1 MSQDGGELPRATDM
15 KTNSSTA
22 ITLKDHQIELF
33 EKCKYRDT
41 KSGASNANTD
51 DCVMEE
57 IEVDANSE
65 EGYKREI
72 DFLKKTVERQ
82 AAQINKL
89 SETINHQLTKIE
101 ELTNGSSE
109 EITENVT
116 KKRKMQNVES
126 LINTTIIEDS
136 SNKDIEITALTLEN
150 RNLKEQIENR
160 NKENEQDIEIN
171 RQPMRITEQ
180 LEKAIE
186 EKLAKGIE
194 SIKADLEKI
203 LQKRQAEQ
211 EEPTN
216 STTKHTL
223 DYSKAVQN
231 TRYQQSPAENFRDI
245 ARMAKLE
252 ELEEENQ
259 KRLRQ
264 NNIVIHGKKENETT
278 TNGSDEEFVNA
289 LLKEL
294 CVGAVKAR
302 FMVRIGKIENGKA
315 RPLKV
320 TFHNEN
326 DKAKV
331 LDNLKQLKGKSE
343 FDGISIKEDFTISGR
358 NLVKEYVQKANEKNQ
373 NEPVDSDY
381 VWRVR
386 GSPKNRLF
394 LKKVMKEKKISQ

>member
-1 MSQDGGELPRATDM
+1 MSQDGGELLRATDM
-15 KTNSSTA
+15 ETNSSTA

-33 EKCKYRDT
+33 EKCKYRES
-41 KSGASNANTD
+41 KSGTSNANTD
-51 DCVMEE
+51 DCLVEE
-57 IEVDANSE
+57 IEVAANNE
-65 EGYKREI
+65 EEYKREI
-72 DFLKKTVERQ
+72 EFLKKTIERQ

-89 SETINHQLTKIE
+89 NETISHHLTKID

-136 SNKDIEITALTLEN
+136 SNKDIEITALALEN
-150 RNLKEQIENR
+150 RKLKEQIEHQ

-180 LEKAIE
+180 LERKIE

-203 LQKRQAEQ
+203 LQNRYAEQ

-216 STTKHTL
+216 STTKHAL
-223 DYSKAVQN
+223 DYSKAVQK

-245 ARMAKLE
+245 ARMAKQE

-264 NNIVIHGKKENETT
+264 NNILIHGRKENERATDD
-278 TNGSDEEFVNA
+278 SDEEFVNA
-289 LLKEL
+289 LLKEI
-294 CVGAVKAR
+294 CVGAVKAK
-302 FMVRIGKIENGKA
+302 FMVRIGKKEDNRP

-320 TFHNEN
+320 TFHNES
-326 DKAKV
+326 DKIKI
-331 LDNLKQLKGKSE
+331 LDNLKQLKRKSD
-343 FDGISIKEDFTISGR
+343 FDGISIKDDFTISEK
-358 NLVKEYVQKANEKNQ
+358 NLIKDYVQRANEKNQ
-373 NEPVDSDY
+373 NEPVDSEY

-394 LKKVMKEKKISQ
+394 LKKVKKENKILL

>member
-1 MSQDGGELPRATDM
+1 MSQDGAELPGATEMDIGSNNTSI
-15 KTNSSTA
+15 K
-22 ITLKDHQIELF
+22 LKEHQIALF
-33 EKCKYRDT
+33 EKCKYQEL
-41 KSGASNANTD
+41 KSSALNTATD
-51 DCVMEE
+51 DCLVEE
-57 IEVDANSE
+57 IECDATSKE
-65 EGYKREI
+65 SYRREI
-72 DFLKKTVERQ
+72 EFLKKTVERQ
-82 AAQINKL
+82 AAQINIL
-89 SETINHQLTKIE
+89 NETINHQQTKID
-101 ELTNGSSE
+101 ELSNE
-109 EITENVT
+109 EITENAT

-136 SNKDIEITALTLEN
+136 SNKDIEITALAVEN
-150 RNLKEQIENR
+150 KKLKEQIESR
-160 NKENEQDIEIN
+160 NKENEQVID

-180 LEKAIE
+180 LEKTIE
-186 EKLAKGIE
+186 EKLTRGIQ
-194 SIKADLEKI
+194 SLKADLEKI
-203 LQKRQAEQ
+203 ISKRYEVQEKPTSSNTEQ
-211 EEPTN
+211 V
-216 STTKHTL
+216 L
-223 DYSKAVQN
+223 DYSKAIQK
-231 TRYQQSPAENFRDI
+231 TGYQQTATENFRDI

-278 TNGSDEEFVNA
+278 TSGSDEEFVNA

-294 CVGAVKAR
+294 CVGAVKAK

-326 DKAKV
+326 DKVKV

-343 FDGISIKEDFTISGR
+343 FGGISIKEDFTISER

-373 NEPVDSDY
+373 NEPVDSEY

-394 LKKVMKEKKISQ
+394 LKKVMKERKNSL

>member
-1 MSQDGGELPRATDM
+1 MSQDGAELPGATEMDIGSNNTSI
-15 KTNSSTA
+15 K
-22 ITLKDHQIELF
+22 LKEHQIALF
-33 EKCKYRDT
+33 EKCKYQEL
-41 KSGASNANTD
+41 KSSALNTATD
-51 DCVMEE
+51 DCLVEE
-57 IEVDANSE
+57 IECDTTSKE
-65 EGYKREI
+65 SYRREI
-72 DFLKKTVERQ
+72 EFLKKTVERQ
-82 AAQINKL
+82 AAQINIL
-89 SETINHQLTKIE
+89 NETINHQQTKID
-101 ELTNGSSE
+101 ELSNE
-109 EITENVT
+109 EITENAT

-136 SNKDIEITALTLEN
+136 SNKDIEITALAVEN
-150 RNLKEQIENR
+150 KKLKEQIESR
-160 NKENEQDIEIN
+160 NKENEQVIDH
-171 RQPMRITEQ
+171 QPMRITEQ
-180 LEKAIE
+180 LEKTIE
-186 EKLAKGIE
+186 EKLTRGIQ
-194 SIKADLEKI
+194 SLKADLEKI
-203 LQKRQAEQ
+203 ISKRYEVQEKPTSSNTEQ
-211 EEPTN
+211 V
-216 STTKHTL
+216 L
-223 DYSKAVQN
+223 DYSKAIQK
-231 TRYQQSPAENFRDI
+231 TGYQQTATENFRDI

-278 TNGSDEEFVNA
+278 TSGSDKEFVNA

-294 CVGAVKAR
+294 CVGAVKAK

-326 DKAKV
+326 DKVKV

-343 FDGISIKEDFTISGR
+343 FGGISIKEDFTISER

-373 NEPVDSDY
+373 SEPVDSEY

-394 LKKVMKEKKISQ
+394 LKKVMKERKNSL

>member
-41 KSGASNANTD
+41 KSGASNANND

-89 SETINHQLTKIE
+89 NETISHQLTKIE

-126 LINTTIIEDS
+126 LINTTIMEDS

-203 LQKRQAEQ
+203 LQKRHAEQ
-211 EEPTN
+211 EEPAN
-216 STTKHTL
+216 NTTKHTL

-245 ARMAKLE
+245 ARMAKQE

-259 KRLRQ
+259 RRLRQ
-264 NNIVIHGKKENETT
+264 NNILIHGMKENESGTD
-278 TNGSDEEFVNA
+278 DEEFVNA
-289 LLKEL
+289 LLKEI
-294 CVGAVKAR
+294 CVGAVKPK
-302 FMVRIGKIENGKA
+302 FMVRIGKKEDNRP

-326 DKAKV
+326 DKIKV
-331 LDNLKQLKGKSE
+331 LDNLKQLKGKSD
-343 FDGISIKEDFTISGR
+343 FDRISVKNDFTISER
-358 NLVKEYVQKANEKNQ
+358 NLIKDYVQRANEKNQ
-373 NEPVDSDY
+373 NEPADSEY

-394 LKKVMKEKKISQ
+394 LKKVKKENKTSL

>member
-1 MSQDGGELPRATDM
+1 MSQDGAELPGATEMDIGSNNTSI
-15 KTNSSTA
+15 K
-22 ITLKDHQIELF
+22 LKEHQIALF
-33 EKCKYRDT
+33 EKCKYQES
-41 KSGASNANTD
+41 KSSALNTATD
-51 DCVMEE
+51 DCLVEE
-57 IEVDANSE
+57 IECDATSKE
-65 EGYKREI
+65 SYRREI
-72 DFLKKTVERQ
+72 EFLKKTVERQ
-82 AAQINKL
+82 AAQINIL
-89 SETINHQLTKIE
+89 NETINHQQTKID
-101 ELTNGSSE
+101 ELSNE
-109 EITENVT
+109 EITENAT

-136 SNKDIEITALTLEN
+136 SNKDIEITALAVEN
-150 RNLKEQIENR
+150 KKLKEQIESR
-160 NKENEQDIEIN
+160 NKENEQVIDH
-171 RQPMRITEQ
+171 QPMRITEQ
-180 LEKAIE
+180 LEKTIE
-186 EKLAKGIE
+186 EKLTRGIQ
-194 SIKADLEKI
+194 SLKADLEKI
-203 LQKRQAEQ
+203 ISKRYEVQEKPTSSNTEQ
-211 EEPTN
+211 V
-216 STTKHTL
+216 L
-223 DYSKAVQN
+223 DYSKAIQK
-231 TRYQQSPAENFRDI
+231 TGYQQTATENFRDI

-278 TNGSDEEFVNA
+278 TSGSDEEFVNA

-294 CVGAVKAR
+294 CVGAVKAK

-326 DKAKV
+326 DKVKV

-343 FDGISIKEDFTISGR
+343 FGGISIKEDFTISER

-373 NEPVDSDY
+373 SEPVDSEY

-394 LKKVMKEKKISQ
+394 LKKVMKERKNSL

>member
-1 MSQDGGELPRATDM
+1 MSQDGAELPGATEMDIGS
-15 KTNSSTA
+15 NSTS
-22 ITLKDHQIELF
+22 IKLKEHQIALF
-33 EKCKYRDT
+33 EKCKYQES
-41 KSGASNANTD
+41 KSSALNTATD
-51 DCVMEE
+51 DCLVEE
-57 IEVDANSE
+57 IECDATSNES
-65 EGYKREI
+65 YRREI
-72 DFLKKTVERQ
+72 EFLKKTVERQ
-82 AAQINKL
+82 AAQINIL
-89 SETINHQLTKIE
+89 NETINHQQTKID
-101 ELTNGSSE
+101 ELSNE
-109 EITENVT
+109 EITENAT

-136 SNKDIEITALTLEN
+136 SNKDIEITALAVEN
-150 RNLKEQIENR
+150 KKLKEQIESR
-160 NKENEQDIEIN
+160 NKENEQVIDH
-171 RQPMRITEQ
+171 QPMRITEQ
-180 LEKAIE
+180 LEKTIE
-186 EKLAKGIE
+186 EKLTRGIQ
-194 SIKADLEKI
+194 SLKADLEKI
-203 LQKRQAEQ
+203 ISKRYEVQEKPTSSNTEQ
-211 EEPTN
+211 V
-216 STTKHTL
+216 L
-223 DYSKAVQN
+223 DYSKAIQK
-231 TRYQQSPAENFRDI
+231 TGYQQTATENFRDI

-278 TNGSDEEFVNA
+278 TSGSDEEFVNA

-294 CVGAVKAR
+294 CVGAVKAK

-326 DKAKV
+326 DKVKV

-343 FDGISIKEDFTISGR
+343 FGGISIKEDFTISER

-373 NEPVDSDY
+373 SEPVDSEY

-394 LKKVMKEKKISQ
+394 LKKVMKERKNSL

>member
-1 MSQDGGELPRATDM
+1 MSQDGAELPGATEMDIGSNNTSI
-15 KTNSSTA
+15 K
-22 ITLKDHQIELF
+22 LKEHQIALF
-33 EKCKYRDT
+33 EKCKYQES
-41 KSGASNANTD
+41 KSSALNTATD
-51 DCVMEE
+51 DCLVEE
-57 IEVDANSE
+57 IECDATSKE
-65 EGYKREI
+65 SYRREI
-72 DFLKKTVERQ
+72 EFLKKTVERQ
-82 AAQINKL
+82 AAQINIL
-89 SETINHQLTKIE
+89 NETINHQQTKID
-101 ELTNGSSE
+101 ELSNE
-109 EITENVT
+109 EITENAT

-136 SNKDIEITALTLEN
+136 SNKDIEITALAVEN
-150 RNLKEQIENR
+150 KKLKEQIESR
-160 NKENEQDIEIN
+160 NKENEQVID

-180 LEKAIE
+180 LEKTIE
-186 EKLAKGIE
+186 EKLTRGIQ
-194 SIKADLEKI
+194 SLKADLEKI
-203 LQKRQAEQ
+203 ISKRYEVQENPTSSNTEQ
-211 EEPTN
+211 V
-216 STTKHTL
+216 L
-223 DYSKAVQN
+223 DYSKAIQK
-231 TRYQQSPAENFRDI
+231 TGYQQTATENFRDT

-264 NNIVIHGKKENETT
+264 NNIVIHGKKENETNT
-278 TNGSDEEFVNA
+278 SGSDEEFVNP

-294 CVGAVKAR
+294 CVGAVKAK

-326 DKAKV
+326 DKVKV

-343 FDGISIKEDFTISGR
+343 FGGISIKEDFTISER

-373 NEPVDSDY
+373 SEPVDSEY

-394 LKKVMKEKKISQ
+394 LKKVKKENKILL

>member
-1 MSQDGGELPRATDM
+1 MSQDGAELPGATEMDIGSNNTSI
-15 KTNSSTA
+15 K
-22 ITLKDHQIELF
+22 LKEHQIALF
-33 EKCKYRDT
+33 EKCKYQEL
-41 KSGASNANTD
+41 KSSALNTATD
-51 DCVMEE
+51 DCLVEE
-57 IEVDANSE
+57 IECDATSKE
-65 EGYKREI
+65 SYRREI
-72 DFLKKTVERQ
+72 EFLKKTVERQ
-82 AAQINKL
+82 AAQINIL
-89 SETINHQLTKIE
+89 NETINHQQTKID
-101 ELTNGSSE
+101 ELSNE
-109 EITENVT
+109 EITENAT

-136 SNKDIEITALTLEN
+136 SNKDIEITALAVEN
-150 RNLKEQIENR
+150 KKLKEQIESR
-160 NKENEQDIEIN
+160 NKENEQVID

-180 LEKAIE
+180 LEKTIE
-186 EKLAKGIE
+186 EKLTRGIQ
-194 SIKADLEKI
+194 SLKADLEKI
-203 LQKRQAEQ
+203 ISKRYEVQEKPTSSNTEQ
-211 EEPTN
+211 V
-216 STTKHTL
+216 L
-223 DYSKAVQN
+223 DYSKAIQK
-231 TRYQQSPAENFRDI
+231 TGYQQTATENFRDI

-264 NNIVIHGKKENETT
+264 NNIVIHGKKENETNT
-278 TNGSDEEFVNA
+278 SGSDEEFVNA

-294 CVGAVKAR
+294 CVGAVKAK

-326 DKAKV
+326 DKVKV

-343 FDGISIKEDFTISGR
+343 FGGISIKEDFTISER

-373 NEPVDSDY
+373 NEPVDSEY

-394 LKKVMKEKKISQ
+394 LKKVMKDRKNSL

>member
-1 MSQDGGELPRATDM
+1 MSQDGAELPGATEMDIGSNNTSI
-15 KTNSSTA
+15 K
-22 ITLKDHQIELF
+22 LKEHQIALF
-33 EKCKYRDT
+33 EKCKYQEL
-41 KSGASNANTD
+41 KSSALNTATD
-51 DCVMEE
+51 DCLVEE
-57 IEVDANSE
+57 IECDATSKE
-65 EGYKREI
+65 SYRREI
-72 DFLKKTVERQ
+72 EFLKKTVERQ
-82 AAQINKL
+82 AAQINIL
-89 SETINHQLTKIE
+89 NETINHQQTKID
-101 ELTNGSSE
+101 ELSNE
-109 EITENVT
+109 EITENAT

-136 SNKDIEITALTLEN
+136 SNKDIEITALAVEN
-150 RNLKEQIENR
+150 KKLKEQIESR
-160 NKENEQDIEIN
+160 NKENEQVID

-180 LEKAIE
+180 LEKTIE
-186 EKLAKGIE
+186 EKLTRGIQ
-194 SIKADLEKI
+194 SLKADLEKI
-203 LQKRQAEQ
+203 ISKRYEVQEKPTSSNTEQ
-211 EEPTN
+211 V
-216 STTKHTL
+216 L
-223 DYSKAVQN
+223 DYSKAIQK
-231 TRYQQSPAENFRDI
+231 TGYQQTATENFRDI

-264 NNIVIHGKKENETT
+264 NNIVIHGKKENETNT
-278 TNGSDEEFVNA
+278 SGSDEEFVNA

-294 CVGAVKAR
+294 CVGAVKAK

-326 DKAKV
+326 DKVKV

-343 FDGISIKEDFTISGR
+343 FGGISIKEDFTISER

-373 NEPVDSDY
+373 SEPVDSEY

-394 LKKVMKEKKISQ
+394 LKKVMKERKNSL